1 MKNFT
6 NNFKQFTSRLSA
18 RWLIMALMLLL
29 GAGNAWA
36 ANKYTYDYIF
46 LDLSGF
52 TSWASD
58 GATFKV
64 GLNTWDNTGGGTM
77 STFSMTKVPGETY
90 IYYAKVSSALT
101 SDRYGIK
108 FSRCSSSGSEWNSF
122 FSSYSSGNCGKP
134 SDWNSGSITTK
145 TDVYCIEAPTFDEV
159 EVGSSQ
165 TSSGTYLFANT
176 TTTPTISG
184 TNSGDF
190 EYVSGSST
198 IKSNGLCTISV
209 KFTPSEVGGRTA
221 DLKFSSYLTTALTGT
236 GKQSCQAPTSVS
248 ITRSDAPST
257 ANICQGSTINLTAAV
272 AGGSGNISYAWTKTS
287 GSNDWTIDDASAQ
300 ECTVTAGIG
309 EAQFKIQA
317 TQCEKTVEATITLTA
332 DAKPS
337 LELAS
342 SPTVCP
348 NVQIDLDNYVNQST
362 IGTVTWYYDDNR
374 TNVITDGLVTPAG
387 KTTYYASASNGVCE
401 SEEGELIVMVYGVP
415 EDIPAYTLT
424 NATSCKGVPNSDGSI
439 VLNATGEISYQLD
452 DVAGTE
458 WINLA
463 ARTHKLSATVN
474 ACPSL
479 TKEWDIEV
487 GEEDITPSATVTI
500 SGETSFCEGTST
512 ELTCVVNATK
522 GNPTA
527 YQWYNGD
534 NLIQDAINS
543 TYSAIAEGN
552 YKVVVTVLNSTCQD
566 EFWSDEKVVTINP
579 KPNEPVLSLPSPICA
594 GSNFTL
600 PEEDNNQR
608 NITWNVN
615 DRELT
620 DLTAGT
626 HNYTAKIIDV
636 NGCESNEVTYTITVT
651 ALPEITSIS
660 QDIQEPVFYEDVTLT
675 ATATDGATVKW
686 YEGGVEKAEGTTYV
700 VTSATE
706 PSKTVTAKAFLNGCE
721 SVAATK
727 TVTFDAEDCNSTTRN
742 DLIITCNP
750 NGYYGD
756 VYLHIWPNGESSLKE
771 WPGYLGTWVDNAWK
785 WEIPASLLN
794 TSKKYDIIFNNN
806 DGAQTQDLDHDL
818 IPGNQYNYTLN
829 HTDWGNGNN
838 RPTMGKVDPI
848 PLSQPAAITAPTVK
862 TVYAESDEGE
872 GNIRFKGQ
880 VVKTGCNDKAK
891 LAVQYKLDGNDS
903 YTTYYW
909 NNEDKLVDIEAG
921 KEFEITLTNI
931 PDGTY
936 DVRARIYVSDD
947 LKGYGEVI
955 TIPVST
961 TKIPITSVVLT
972 HVRNQ
977 AGEPYSAQELA
988 NLIYCAGETV
998 WFKLEQNGSKF
1009 QDYQW
1014 ISYPGT
1020 DLVGMY
1026 AAGTF
1031 SFTITDSGNVGIRL
1045 KNDENDDWVESNL
1058 LEFNTHPVAISPTIS
1073 FENATICSNS
1083 TATLK
1088 LGALVVGQS
1097 YELYKEIENE
1107 GVYSEERVGDVTLT
1121 CNSIEDDLKFTGLN
1135 ESGKYFVK
1143 GYTAQCPDYKVSSQ
1157 TATLEIVDASSV
1169 YITLNPTE
1177 ATTTPWMP
1185 VKLTVAASDDYTLE
1199 VPEGVEF
1206 NQNGNICSV
1215 KIPLPQG
1222 ATGGEG
1228 QYDNVSFPQ
1237 DATTS
1242 YTVTAKLVSTGGED
1256 NPCAVPATAT
1266 ITLTPYVE
1274 ECTVGH

>member
-18 RWLIMALMLLL
+18 RWLIMALMLLV
-29 GAGNAWA
+29 GTSSAWA
-36 ANKYTYDYIF
+36 AQYNLNWQGKVYFLVPETWDISTYSYVQVDITRTTSANSSNYQFYAGKMTRIGTSRLFYLKLSADHSGWGQNEYITFTANDHEYNSGTFNINGNHYYATPLDYGCNNSSNYYLFKPSTESQFTTTTNGNTLTANYNSSRDNVLKADQTVNIYTNGSSSADGGSVSLKGYYFTSDTEITSSTANSSGASGKYGAVIGSEMTLTASANTGYEFDGWYNEASGGTLLSSSATYTYNVYGTKTIYARFTQSCTPPDAPFEGVAQSETICAGSYTFNSDYKWY
-46 LDLSGF
+46 
-52 TSWASD
+52 T
-58 GATFKV
+58 T
-64 GLNTWDNTGGGTM
+64 LNG
-77 STFSMTKVPGETY
+77 STTV
-90 IYYAKVSSALT
+90 
-101 SDRYGIK
+101 
-108 FSRCSSSGSEWNSF
+108 
-122 FSSYSSGNCGKP
+122 
-134 SDWNSGSITTK
+134 SGSITINANTTYYIAK
-145 TDVYCIEAPTFDEV
+145 EGNDGCESTRTTYTINVNPIPSFSKNPTNKSICIGDSEDNLTTLSGVAVNNGSPVWYNAQTGGSKVNAADVVNGGTYWVAAENATTGCKNATRKQFVLTVNPRPEAPTFDAIPAKC
-159 EVGSSQ
+159 GSYTLPTKDKNQ
-165 TSSGTYLFANT
+165 VNVNWYTAATGGNKITSVNTTGTYHAEAVDGTCISASRTPVQITINT
-176 TTTPTISG
+176 IPTISI
-184 TNSGDF
+184 
-190 EYVSGSST
+190 SGS
-198 IKSNGLCTISV
+198 
-209 KFTPSEVGGRTA
+209 EE
-221 DLKFSSYLTTALTGT
+221 
-236 GKQSCQAPTSVS
+236 
-248 ITRSDAPST
+248 
-257 ANICQGSTINLTAAV
+257 AV
-272 AGGSGNISYAWTKTS
+272 
-287 GSNDWTIDDASAQ
+287 
-300 ECTVTAGIG
+300 
-309 EAQFKIQA
+309 
-317 TQCEKTVEATITLTA
+317 L
-332 DAKPS
+332 
-337 LELAS
+337 
-342 SPTVCP
+342 
-348 NVQIDLDNYVNQST
+348 
-362 IGTVTWYYDDNR
+362 
-374 TNVITDGLVTPAG
+374 
-387 KTTYYASASNGVCE
+387 
-401 SEEGELIVMVYGVP
+401 
-415 EDIPAYTLT
+415 
-424 NATSCKGVPNSDGSI
+424 
-439 VLNATGEISYQLD
+439 
-452 DVAGTE
+452 
-458 WINLA
+458 
-463 ARTHKLSATVN
+463 
-474 ACPSL
+474 
-479 TKEWDIEV
+479 
-487 GEEDITPSATVTI
+487 
-500 SGETSFCEGTST
+500 
-512 ELTCVVNATK
+512 
-522 GNPTA
+522 
-527 YQWYNGD
+527 
-534 NLIQDAINS
+534 
-543 TYSAIAEGN
+543 
-552 YKVVVTVLNSTCQD
+552 
-566 EFWSDEKVVTINP
+566 
-579 KPNEPVLSLPSPICA
+579 
-594 GSNFTL
+594 
-600 PEEDNNQR
+600 
-608 NITWNVN
+608 
-615 DRELT
+615 
-620 DLTAGT
+620 
-626 HNYTAKIIDV
+626 
-636 NGCESNEVTYTITVT
+636 
-651 ALPEITSIS
+651 
-660 QDIQEPVFYEDVTLT
+660 YEDVTLT

-686 YEGGVEKAEGTTYV
+686 YEGVEEKGEGLTYV
-700 VTSATE
+700 VTSETAT
-706 PSKTVTAKAFLNGCE
+706 SKTITAKAFLNGCE
-721 SVAATK
+721 SAEVSK
-727 TVTFDAEDCNSTTRN
+727 KVTFSAEDCNSTTIT

-756 VYLHIWPNGESSLKE
+756 VYLHIWPNGESSLQS
-771 WPGYLGTWVDNAWK
+771 WPGFKGEWKDNVWR
-785 WEIPASLLN
+785 WEISASLLS
-794 TSKKYDIIFNNN
+794 TSKQYDIIFNNN
-806 DGAQTQDLDHDL
+806 AGAQTQDLDHNL

-848 PLSQPAAITAPTVK
+848 PLSQPATISAPTVK

-880 VVKTGCNDKAK
+880 VVKTGCNEKAK
-891 LAVQYKLDGNDS
+891 LAVQYKLHENNS

-961 TKIPITSVVLT
+961 IKEPITSVTLT
-972 HVRNQ
+972 HVKDVNGT
-977 AGEPYSAQELA
+977 AYSDQELE

-1045 KNDENDDWVESNL
+1045 KNDANDDWVESNL
-1058 LEFNTHPVAISPTIS
+1058 LGFNTHPVAISPTIS

-1143 GYTAQCPDYKVSSQ
+1143 GYTAQCPDYKASSQ

-1185 VKLTVAASDDYTLE
+1185 VKLTVVASDDYTLE

-1215 KIPLPQG
+1215 KIPLPNG

-1228 QYDNVSFPQ
+1228 QNENVSFPQ
-1237 DATTS
+1237 NAITS
-1242 YTVTAKLVSTGGED
+1242 YTVTANLVSIGGED

-1274 ECTVGH
+1274 ECTEGH